1 MKNVSRNLNLDWSW
15 NLNKNIDYGYDK
27 SQDYFDAET
36 FKKMLIIFGAG
47 CVLGILLALVFA
59 GFLYGIQQK
68 TYQEKMNSSME
79 QKDNGQISYTKE
91 MVLEKRLGYG
101 KLFIIIIAPCIL
113 LGLIAGILLL

>member
-1 MKNVSRNLNLDWSW
+1 MKNVSRNLNLDWNW
-15 NLNKNIDYGYDK
+15 NKNIDYGYDK

-47 CVLGILLALVFA
+47 CALGILLALVFA

-68 TYQEKMNSSME
+68 SVDK
-79 QKDNGQISYTKE
+79 G
-91 MVLEKRLGYG
+91 RLSYG
-101 KLFIIIIAPCIL
+101 KLFLIIITPCIL

>member
-1 MKNVSRNLNLDWSW
+1 MKNVARNLNLDW
-15 NLNKNIDYGYDK
+15 DYGYGVNDSGSQYLFDK
-27 SQDYFDAET
+27 ET

-47 CVLGILLALVFA
+47 SLLGVWLALVFA

-68 TYQEKMNSSME
+68 TVE
-79 QKDNGQISYTKE
+79 QGKLS
-91 MVLEKRLGYG
+91 YG

>member
-1 MKNVSRNLNLDWSW
+1 MKNVSRNLNLDWNW
-15 NLNKNIDYGYDK
+15 NKNIDYGYNEG
-27 SQDYFDAET
+27 QDYFDAET

-68 TYQEKMNSSME
+68 SVDK
-79 QKDNGQISYTKE
+79 G
-91 MVLEKRLGYG
+91 RLSYG
-101 KLFIIIIAPCIL
+101 KLFIIIITPCIL

>member
-1 MKNVSRNLNLDWSW
+1 MKNVSRNLNLDWNW
-15 NLNKNIDYGYDK
+15 NLNKNIDYGY
-27 SQDYFDAET
+27 DYFDAET

-47 CVLGILLALVFA
+47 CILGILLALVFA

-68 TYQEKMNSSME
+68 SVDK
-79 QKDNGQISYTKE
+79 G
-91 MVLEKRLGYG
+91 RLSYG

>member
-1 MKNVSRNLNLDWSW
+1 MKNVATNLNLDW
-15 NLNKNIDYGYDK
+15 NNNIDYGDFGN
-27 SQDYFDAET
+27 DRET

-47 CVLGILLALVFA
+47 CLLGVLLAVMFA

-68 TYQEKMNSSME
+68 TVDEGKLS
-79 QKDNGQISYTKE
+79 
-91 MVLEKRLGYG
+91 YG

>member
-1 MKNVSRNLNLDWSW
+1 MKNVARNLNLDWNW
-15 NLNKNIDYGYDK
+15 DYGYSVNDSGSQYLFDK
-27 SQDYFDAET
+27 ET

-47 CVLGILLALVFA
+47 SLLGVWLALVFA

-68 TYQEKMNSSME
+68 TVE
-79 QKDNGQISYTKE
+79 QGKLS
-91 MVLEKRLGYG
+91 YG

>member
-1 MKNVSRNLNLDWSW
+1 MKNVARNLNLDWNW
-15 NLNKNIDYGYDK
+15 DWDYGMNNSG
-27 SQDYFDAET
+27 SQDLLDKET

-68 TYQEKMNSSME
+68 SVDK
-79 QKDNGQISYTKE
+79 G
-91 MVLEKRLGYG
+91 RLGYG
-101 KLFIIIIAPCIL
+101 KLFLIIITPCIL

>member
-1 MKNVSRNLNLDWSW
+1 MKNVSRNLNLDWNW
-15 NLNKNIDYGYDK
+15 NKNIDYGYDK
-27 SQDYFDAET
+27 SQDYFDVET

-68 TYQEKMNSSME
+68 SVDK
-79 QKDNGQISYTKE
+79 G
-91 MVLEKRLGYG
+91 RLSYG
-101 KLFIIIIAPCIL
+101 KLFIIIITPCIL

>member
-1 MKNVSRNLNLDWSW
+1 MKNVSRNLNLDWNW
-15 NLNKNIDYGYDK
+15 NKNIDYGYDK

-68 TYQEKMNSSME
+68 SVDK
-79 QKDNGQISYTKE
+79 G
-91 MVLEKRLGYG
+91 RLSYG
-101 KLFIIIIAPCIL
+101 KLFLIIITPCIL